1 MLGPI
6 SHYFVM
12 TFFISLNC
20 YYAEVSLKNA
30 FMLIAIMPS
39 GVVLCDIIPSVVILC
54 AIMPKLVMFS
64 GIIPS
69 VVILCAIMPKVV
81 KLSD

>member
-1 MLGPI
+1 MLGPV

-12 TFFISLNC
+12 TFVISLNC

-39 GVVLCDIIPSVVILC
+39 GVVLSDIIPSVVILC
-54 AIMPKLVMFS
+54 DIMPR
-64 GIIPS
+64 
-69 VVILCAIMPKVV
+69 VV